1 MYFCFMLKD
10 LFVLEEF
17 TFLSGLYRY
26 LEQQLDKKAI
36 LMTSQTGQQ
45 IIIVHLLPNI
55 SRNKAIR
62 Q

>member
-1 MYFCFMLKD
+1 MLKD

-55 SRNKAIR
+55 SRSKAIR